1 MALTNYSLTP
11 AASAT
16 NRYTAS
22 AYYATAWAAYN
33 DALDCIGLLLFH
45 ANCIGLIQRRF
56 LIALIFNK

>member
-33 DALDCIGLLLFH
+33 DALDCIGLLLFSRKLH
-45 ANCIGLIQRRF
+45 WSDTAAFPYRVDIQ
-56 LIALIFNK
+56 